1 MAFIVKTAE
10 PFSKD
15 EIVRLIAL
23 NSKVLDEN
31 LELIGEGL
39 GTRTEKWCDLVGIGN
54 DNQLVIIDVEER
66 YTDRM
71 LISIFCKL
79 DSVWDNIDTIA
90 QLYPAY
96 GIEKNCF
103 PRVII
108 IAPSYPNSFI
118 RSLGYF
124 TYRIRMDLFTYKS
137 LESENGR
144 GLLVEPVETKGNYGN
159 LLKADKRGLKFPP
172 PGAGTQVTTEE
183 IMEFLH

>member
-1 MAFIVKTAE
+1 MTCILKTSE

-15 EIVRLIAL
+15 EVVRLIAE

-31 LELIGEGL
+31 IEVIGKSL

-54 DNQLVIIDVEER
+54 ENQLVIIEVEER

-79 DSVWDNIDTIA
+79 DSVWDNIGTIA

-96 GIEKNCF
+96 AIEKNCF

-124 TYRIRMDLFTYKS
+124 TCRIKMDLFTYKS
-137 LESENGR
+137 LESEKGR
-144 GLLVEPVETKGNYGN
+144 GLLVEPVERKGNYGN
-159 LLKADKRGLKFPP
+159 MLKSEKRTLKLPSL
-172 PGAGTQVTTEE
+172 GAGTQVTTEE